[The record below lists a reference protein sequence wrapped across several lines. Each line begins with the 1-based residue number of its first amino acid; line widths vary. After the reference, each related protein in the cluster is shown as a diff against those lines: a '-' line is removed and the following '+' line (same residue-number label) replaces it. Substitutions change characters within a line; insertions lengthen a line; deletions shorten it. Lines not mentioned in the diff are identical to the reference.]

1 MTNIG
6 IYVDTEA
13 KAVGWEGNTT
23 PLKQKHQLA
32 DGDQLNTEAL
42 RKLPRSR
49 RRWLTK
55 QVVGVCGVGK
65 WLVRWKRRDT
75 AECPRC
81 DEPVEDAK
89 HVMRCQNP
97 DAIATW
103 KESVD
108 TLYKW
113 MTKTK
118 TLPAIAGVIKSRLLQ
133 WHLNS
138 VLTPYT
144 TDYPGLTAAIQA
156 QDLLGWQNFL
166 DGLLTPEWESVQ
178 STYLTWINSKQTGK
192 RWVEALITKVWD
204 VAWDQWQHRNGIA
217 HGETTDEFCFDMDEI
232 DCQIQ
237 DEFIRGYRTLPKRE
251 RHLFSGTLEELLDKS
266 ARFRRAWLENVTSA
280 RKTQQSR
287 DLRNYNQE
295 RTHMT
300 RWLQS

>member
-1 MTNIG
+1 MG
-6 IYVDTEA
+6 
-13 KAVGWEGNTT
+13 K
-23 PLKQKHQLA
+23 
-32 DGDQLNTEAL
+32 
-42 RKLPRSR
+42 RS
-49 RRWLTK
+49 
-55 QVVGVCGVGK
+55 
-65 WLVRWKRRDT
+65 
-75 AECPRC
+75 E
-81 DEPVEDAK
+81 
-89 HVMRCQNP
+89 H
-97 DAIATW
+97 I
-103 KESVD
+103 
-108 TLYKW
+108 
-113 MTKTK
+113 
-118 TLPAIAGVIKSRLLQ
+118 
-133 WHLNS
+133 
-138 VLTPYT
+138 
-144 TDYPGLTAAIQA
+144 
-156 QDLLGWQNFL
+156 
-166 DGLLTPEWESVQ
+166 
-178 STYLTWINSKQTGK
+178 YLTWINSKQTGK